1 MELDMST
8 YMTSM
13 QACYTD
19 GNFDACLGLYH
30 EMEQKRLETLRHACS
45 FVIGGLCKD
54 GKCAEGYAVLKKK
67 KSMIQKGYN
76 VNEAIY
82 MALIDSY
89 EKIGSM
95 EEVRVYG
102 IIVNGLCKSD

>member
-30 EMEQKRLETLRHACS
+30 EMEQKRLETLRYACS
-45 FVIGGLCKD
+45 LVIGGHCKD

-95 EEVRVYG
+95 EQVRVYG

>member
-30 EMEQKRLETLRHACS
+30 EME
-45 FVIGGLCKD
+45 
-54 GKCAEGYAVLKKK
+54 
-67 KSMIQKGYN
+67 
-76 VNEAIY
+76 
-82 MALIDSY
+82 
-89 EKIGSM
+89 
-95 EEVRVYG
+95 
-102 IIVNGLCKSD
+102 